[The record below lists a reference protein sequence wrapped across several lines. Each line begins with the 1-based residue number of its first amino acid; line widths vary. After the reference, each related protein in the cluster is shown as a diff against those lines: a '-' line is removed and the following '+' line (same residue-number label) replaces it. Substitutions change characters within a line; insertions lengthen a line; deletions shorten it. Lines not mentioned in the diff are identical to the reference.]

1 MKKFAVPAGLFLAGF
16 VFFGFYS
23 LLGIDFHHDGIM
35 FKAAVDAANG
45 AAVFKGSFSQY
56 GILPPLLQ
64 GLAVRIFGA
73 ELIVLKLLTAVFYGL
88 ALVVYDCVWKRFFT
102 TKETK
107 YRVFYILLYFL
118 LSADCCVTAHPWAS
132 VYALLFQLVTILLT
146 LKFFESSKLDMR
158 YAAASGVAAAVVFG
172 FRQPCGL
179 TTILAAILISIIAYS
194 RDRRAAQ
201 RFAGAFSAGLFAVL
215 AVYAIAIT
223 CWGAWHDYWIQ
234 TWVNAFT
241 FAVKR
246 GAGNG
251 SWGDVV
257 INFFP
262 FVTGDRGFVD
272 AIFAVFPL
280 VTLGLLARVF
290 LTGSW
295 KENIPLVAVMIYSL
309 GAWHQYY
316 PVPCMRHL
324 YWASVPM
331 MGVFVYAVKELIQ
344 KGGVRGRVL
353 AAVLF
358 IILLFPVSF
367 RTYFACRRIKG
378 ISSRE
383 TADIPGVRGLYL
395 FRHEKQLCTI
405 FHTLGKELPP
415 KVAARGVF
423 NHTPD
428 GIWSVMLPD
437 CGWRHPLFCRVA
449 ETAYPEYDREAFRF
463 CLDRKPVV
471 ISTTWQ
477 SLPGYALVQ
486 PLICNGVTYF
496 VLFPEM

>member
-1 MKKFAVPAGLFLAGF
+1 
-16 VFFGFYS
+16 
-23 LLGIDFHHDGIM
+23 
-35 FKAAVDAANG
+35 
-45 AAVFKGSFSQY
+45 
-56 GILPPLLQ
+56 
-64 GLAVRIFGA
+64 
-73 ELIVLKLLTAVFYGL
+73 
-88 ALVVYDCVWKRFFT
+88 
-102 TKETK
+102 
-107 YRVFYILLYFL
+107 
-118 LSADCCVTAHPWAS
+118 
-132 VYALLFQLVTILLT
+132 
-146 LKFFESSKLDMR
+146 
-158 YAAASGVAAAVVFG
+158 
-172 FRQPCGL
+172 
-179 TTILAAILISIIAYS
+179 
-194 RDRRAAQ
+194 
-201 RFAGAFSAGLFAVL
+201 
-215 AVYAIAIT
+215 
-223 CWGAWHDYWIQ
+223 
-234 TWVNAFT
+234 
-241 FAVKR
+241 
-246 GAGNG
+246 
-251 SWGDVV
+251 
-257 INFFP
+257 
-262 FVTGDRGFVD
+262 
-272 AIFAVFPL
+272 
-280 VTLGLLARVF
+280 
-290 LTGSW
+290 
-295 KENIPLVAVMIYSL
+295 
-309 GAWHQYY
+309 
-316 PVPCMRHL
+316 MRHL

-463 CLDRKPVV
+463 CLDKKPVV